1 MKLTELV
8 LIVLKMSISLSV
20 LELGLKA
27 TLADARTD
35 KIITGGLNVAR

>member
-27 TLADARTD
+27 TLGDARTD
-35 KIITGGLNVAR
+35 RSSRVG